1 LFLSTQL
8 PVGVTCRRVNTLEL
22 TQFALY
28 AHEWE
33 AKIVTSRRFWWG
45 QTIKAGQW
53 PRSNT

>member
-1 LFLSTQL
+1 
-8 PVGVTCRRVNTLEL
+8 LEL

-28 AHEWE
+28 AHEWDVQ
-33 AKIVTSRRFWWG
+33 IIISRRFWWG